1 MNLNSTYN
9 FLLNQYNFYF
19 EINWEFNLLY
29 LENFNKHGQIY
40 IDSSFYINLEN
51 GFSLYIAG
59 EEDYGNLLDFIN
71 TILNDNNKNEL
82 NFESFTTKVSK
93 DNNMLNIKFKKN
105 NILISGMGN
114 NEENI
119 NIEFSNELYAVL
131 NSLKLKIQD
140 DYRKISSNL
149 DLIKN
154 ICFKTDAD

>member
-1 MNLNSTYN
+1 M
-9 FLLNQYNFYF
+9 
-19 EINWEFNLLY
+19 
-29 LENFNKHGQIY
+29 
-40 IDSSFYINLEN
+40 
-51 GFSLYIAG
+51 
-59 EEDYGNLLDFIN
+59 DFIK
-71 TILNDNNKNEL
+71 TILNNNQNEL

>member
-59 EEDYGNLLDFIN
+59 RRIMEIYW
-71 TILNDNNKNEL
+71 IL
-82 NFESFTTKVSK
+82 
-93 DNNMLNIKFKKN
+93 
-105 NILISGMGN
+105 
-114 NEENI
+114 
-119 NIEFSNELYAVL
+119 
-131 NSLKLKIQD
+131 
-140 DYRKISSNL
+140 
-149 DLIKN
+149 
-154 ICFKTDAD
+154 

>member
-1 MNLNSTYN
+1 MNLNST
-9 FLLNQYNFYF
+9 YNFYF

-59 EEDYGNLLDFIN
+59 EEDYGNLLDFIK
-71 TILNDNNKNEL
+71 TILNNNQNEL

-114 NEENI
+114 SEENI

>member
-59 EEDYGNLLDFIN
+59 NLLDFIKI
-71 TILNDNNKNEL
+71 ILSNNQNEL

-93 DNNMLNIKFKKN
+93 NNNMLNMKFKKN
-105 NILISGMGN
+105 NILISGGDD